1 MPYTG
6 ITPDAQLLEQ
16 WKSEEDAFRL
26 RGWDFSCIA
35 GRWDCPEPPWDYVL
49 AVKSYLRDTHL
60 LLDMGTG
67 GGEVLLTIGHPHKN
81 TTVTEGYVPNFEL
94 CKRELSPLGI
104 MVAQT
109 FGDKKLPFADQS
121 FDFIINKHE
130 SFDIVEV
137 SRILKPSGYFF
148 TQQVGHQN
156 VHALELAVNGKAGSV
171 SPERNIDRYANALKQ
186 RGFQIIMR
194 DEAKFPV
201 RFFDVAAVIFFCK
214 ACVWNFPGFSVET
227 HFDQLRNIQK
237 KIDANGFFQATG
249 HRFLLAARLGNQNQE
264 ELT

>member
-1 MPYTG
+1 MNYTG
-6 ITPDAQLLEQ
+6 ITANAQLLKQ
-16 WKSEEDAFRL
+16 WKSEEEAFRL

-35 GRWDCPEPPWDYVL
+35 EKWDCPEPPWDYNL

-60 LLDMGTG
+60 LLDIGTG

-104 MVAQT
+104 IVAQT
-109 FGDKKLPFADQS
+109 FDDKKLPFADQS

-130 SFDIVEV
+130 GFDIAEV
-137 SRILKPSGYFF
+137 ARTLKQGGYFF
-148 TQQVGHQN
+148 TQQVGRQN
-156 VHALELAVNGKAGSV
+156 VHALEQAVNGKAGSA
-171 SPERNIDRYANALKQ
+171 SPEHRIDYYENSLLQ
-186 RGFQIIMR
+186 SGFQIIMR

-227 HFDQLRNIQK
+227 HFDQLRNIQHE
-237 KIDANGFFQATG
+237 IDAKGCFEATG
-249 HRFLLAARLGNQNQE
+249 HRFLLAARLE
-264 ELT
+264 DRS